1 MALTGGVYVATYGVT
16 DTINAGTYYTI
27 AANENL
33 AIDNRGYQQGAL
45 YTVLND
51 LITKW
56 NLCMTAIEADG
67 ATTTTYTP
75 AQALTTLASRGIE
88 KNGVHVSDMIA
99 CLTEIATNLAAV
111 VDLLDADGGVTLTT
125 YNAVALAAGNPGA
138 EQLALNA
145 SCTTAIGHDET
156 VRFMEDAIDK
166 WNAVLA
172 NCDIDDA

>member
-1 MALTGGVYVATYGVT
+1 MALTGDAYVSTYAVT
-16 DTINAGTYYTI
+16 DTMNAGTAYTV

-51 LITKW
+51 LVTKW

-75 AQALTTLASRGIE
+75 NQALTTLASRGIE
-88 KNGVHVSDMIA
+88 KNGMHQADLMA
-99 CLTEIATNLAAV
+99 AFTEIATNLAAV

-125 YNAVALAAGNPGA
+125 YNAVCLAAGNPGGT
-138 EQLALNA
+138 QLAFE
-145 SCTTAIGHDET
+145 STATMGVSHDEI
-156 VRFMEDAIDK
+156 VRFMDEAVTK
-166 WNAVLA
+166 WNAVMA
-172 NCDIDDA
+172 NCDADND